1 MSRLLLCLFP
11 ADDEER
17 AALEAVCAGRM
28 ECVYSA
34 DPSAICRAEV
44 ILGECDPSL
53 LENAGS
59 LCWLQLSWAG
69 AERYLPFVRVS
80 SGLTLTTA
88 SGAYGVTIAEHAIAM
103 LLSLARRFPA
113 YGAQQRAE
121 CWHDLGPEWTLE
133 GKRALILG
141 TGDLG
146 SNLAVRLRAFGMET
160 VGFCRSPAKPRG
172 IFDRYIT
179 AETLD
184 QELSVADAVFGC
196 LPGTAETAG
205 LLSRERLFSMKDDAI
220 LVNVGRGSLIP
231 TDALLDALDA
241 GKFFGVGLD
250 VAEREPIPAGH
261 PLWHAP
267 RVLLTPHVAGIGL
280 GHLAETRKRIFDI
293 FLANLRQY
301 LDGQPLQNVVDPAQ
315 GY

>member
-11 ADDEER
+11 ADAEER
-17 AALEAVCAGRM
+17 AALEAVCAGRV
-28 ECVYSA
+28 ECAYGMDEA
-34 DPSAICRAEV
+34 LLPRAEV

-59 LCWLQLSWAG
+59 LRWLQISWAG
-69 AERYLPFVRVS
+69 AERYFPLARAS
-80 SGLTLTTA
+80 SDLTLTTA

-160 VGFCRSPAKPRG
+160 VGFCRSMAKPRG

-179 AETLD
+179 IETLD
-184 QELSVADAVFGC
+184 EELRQADAVFGC

-205 LLSRERLFSMKDDAI
+205 LLSRERLFSMKNDAI
-220 LVNVGRGSLIP
+220 LINVGRGSLIP
-231 TDALLDALDA
+231 TEALLDALDA

-280 GHLAETRKRIFDI
+280 GHLPETRKRIFDI